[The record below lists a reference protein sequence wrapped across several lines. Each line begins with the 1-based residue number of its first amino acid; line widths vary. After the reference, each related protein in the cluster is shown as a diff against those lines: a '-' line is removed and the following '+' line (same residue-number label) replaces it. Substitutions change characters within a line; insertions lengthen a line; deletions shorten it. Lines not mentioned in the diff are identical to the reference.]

1 MSRNDDAGRFEYE
14 SLRVPRGATK
24 KESVDP
30 KEELNEYAADGWRL
44 VETVEYV
51 GGGTKFLILE
61 RPVE

>member
-1 MSRNDDAGRFEYE
+1 MSRDDARFEYE

-24 KESVDP
+24 KESSDP

-44 VETVEYV
+44 VETVDYV
-51 GGGTKFLILE
+51 GGGTKYLILE